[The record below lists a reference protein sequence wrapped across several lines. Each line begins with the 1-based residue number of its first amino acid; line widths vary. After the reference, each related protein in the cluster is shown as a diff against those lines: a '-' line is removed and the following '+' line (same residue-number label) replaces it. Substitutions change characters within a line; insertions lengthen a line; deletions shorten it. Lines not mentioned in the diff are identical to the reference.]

1 MNLLAIT
8 TALMLFL
15 HPQAHEAAAH
25 AGEGGEAP
33 NEAISIINTEG
44 QTIGQAVLTQK
55 GDKVVIHLE
64 AEKLTPGK
72 HGIHIHQF
80 GKCEAP
86 DFKSAGDHFNPQG
99 KQHGFNN
106 PKGFHEGDLP
116 NIEVDA
122 NGKVAI
128 DITTAVV
135 TLQPGHPNSIVKADG
150 ASLIIH
156 EKADDYVTDPSGN
169 SGARIACGVIK

>member
-1 MNLLAIT
+1 MNLLAI
-8 TALMLFL
+8 AASLLLLL
-15 HPQAHEAAAH
+15 HPASHDAANAN
-25 AGEGGEAP
+25 EGGDTAGKT
-33 NEAISIINTEG
+33 ISIMNTEG
-44 QTIGQAVLTQK
+44 QTIGQATLTQK
-55 GDKVVIHLE
+55 NDKVVIHLE

-80 GKCEAP
+80 GKCEPP

-106 PKGFHEGDLP
+106 PNGFHEGDLP
-116 NIEVDA
+116 NIEVSAD
-122 NGKVAI
+122 GKVTI

-135 TLQPGHPNSIVKADG
+135 TLEPGKPNSLIKEGG

-156 EKADDYVTDPSGN
+156 EKADDYKTDPSGN

>member
-1 MNLLAIT
+1 MNLLAIA
-8 TALMLFL
+8 TAMMLL
-15 HPQAHEAAAH
+15 LQPHGHDAAAN
-25 AGEGGEAP
+25 ASEGGGAP
-33 NEAISIINTEG
+33 SEAISLVNTEG
-44 QTIGQAVLTQK
+44 QTIGQATLAQK

-80 GKCEAP
+80 GKCEPP

-99 KQHGFNN
+99 KQHGFNS

-116 NIEVDA
+116 NIEVGD
-122 NGKVAI
+122 NGKVVI
-128 DITTAVV
+128 DMTTAVV

-156 EKADDYVTDPSGN
+156 EKADDYATDPSGN